1 MNNPNQKLLGPLT
14 MKALEKQR
22 LFWIKR
28 VESSCDD
35 EDDRLL
41 PDASPYTTK
50 LVEYSHLRTLHGGVG
65 MTMAHVRENYWISR
79 QATST
84 SAESDQEMFCRR
96 FQAKALQQ
104 PPPGMLPLERT
115 VGNHPFR
122 ATVTD
127 CFKRKQTWRRA
138 TQSKSCLRVENMAFI
153 FIFKWKSIYLKQ
165 D

>member
-84 SAESDQEMFCRR
+84 SAASDQEMLRLSKISSQSFTATTPRNASTRENSGKSPIPTNRSGLCRTTKV
-96 FQAKALQQ
+96 Q
-104 PPPGMLPLERT
+104 E
-115 VGNHPFR
+115 
-122 ATVTD
+122 
-127 CFKRKQTWRRA
+127 KQ
-138 TQSKSCLRVENMAFI
+138 
-153 FIFKWKSIYLKQ
+153 
-165 D
+165 